1 MTSTSTNK
9 TFSLS
14 SCDWIGFDLDH
25 TLIRY
30 RLLEL
35 HTLIYE
41 SLRQY
46 VIDTYQ
52 YNSHLL
58 KIPYDNDFG
67 VKALIYDS
75 SYGNLIQLDS
85 NGLVHTAL
93 HGVNTRLSFEN
104 IKEIY
109 PNALQDI
116 EEDKTKRFLC
126 IFTYFEHCVSYLIA
140 NIVDLID
147 KENLYEKCSNHKI
160 DPEKKYNFFL
170 IDLLSGFEYLFND
183 FQRGNYFS
191 SIRENPNKFIYK
203 RLDVRQ
209 WLEKLKKS
217 NKKLFLATNSRF
229 DYTNLLASYAFG
241 DDWPNL
247 FDLIIV
253 DCKKPSFF
261 NDLNKRSFHRFIDED
276 NILPVTIDEIVKDFN
291 QNYIYS
297 LGNSE
302 DLQIIMSQI
311 SKQEP
316 IVIYFGDHIKSD
328 INSLKRYTNWLAG
341 VIIEELE
348 FDSPPTIVH
357 TTKHHLINQ
366 SLTKDESYIRGS
378 KSKYFSS
385 FFSSP
390 SDSIIFNDDD
400 DGDDNINRRKL
411 EQTEPDVALPSLS
424 SYWYTYITKYAH
436 LSLSCLS
443 VLATQVDLDH
453 QFQHDEKTQHFVL
466 LSKK

>member
-1 MTSTSTNK
+1 MTSTSTTK

-30 RLLEL
+30 RLPEL
-35 HTLIYE
+35 HTLIYQ
-41 SLRQY
+41 SLCQY
-46 VIDTYQ
+46 LVDTHQ

-58 KIPYDNDFG
+58 EIPYDNYFG

-75 SYGNLIQLDS
+75 LYGNLIQLDS

-93 HGVNTRLSFEN
+93 HGVNTRLSSEK

-109 PNALQDI
+109 PNAFEAI
-116 EEDKTKRFLC
+116 EEDT
-126 IFTYFEHCVSYLIA
+126 T

-147 KENLYEKCSNHKI
+147 KENLYEKSSKNQI
-160 DPEKKYNFFL
+160 NLMKKYNFFL
-170 IDLLSGFEYLFND
+170 IDLNNGFSYLFND

-229 DYTNLLASYAFG
+229 DYTNLLTTYAFG
-241 DDWPNL
+241 NDWQNL
-247 FDLIIV
+247 FDFIIV

-261 NDLNKRSFHRFIDED
+261 NNLNKQSFYRFIND
-276 NILPVTIDEIVKDFN
+276 NNIIPVTIDEIIKNFN

-302 DLQIIMSQI
+302 DLHLIMNQI
-311 SKQEP
+311 SNKDP

-328 INSLKRYTNWLAG
+328 INALKRHTNWLAG
-341 VIIEELE
+341 IIIEELE
-348 FDSPPTIVH
+348 FDLPPTIIH
-357 TTKHHLINQ
+357 TTKHHLSNRLLIN
-366 SLTKDESYIRGS
+366 DESYIKGNRS
-378 KSKYFSS
+378 KFFSS
-385 FFSSP
+385 FFTSP
-390 SDSIIFNDDD
+390 SDSIIFDH
-400 DGDDNINRRKL
+400 DNINQTKF
-411 EQTEPDVALPSLS
+411 EQTEPDTILSSLS
-424 SYWYTYITKYAH
+424 SYWYTYITKHAH

-443 VLATQVDLDH
+443 VLANHLDLDH
-453 QFQHDEKTQHFVL
+453 QFQHDENTKHFIL
-466 LSKK
+466 LQKN

>member
-1 MTSTSTNK
+1 MTSTSTTK

-30 RLLEL
+30 RLPEL
-35 HTLIYE
+35 HTLIYQ
-41 SLRQY
+41 SLCQY
-46 VIDTYQ
+46 LVDTHQ

-58 KIPYDNDFG
+58 EIPYDNYFG

-75 SYGNLIQLDS
+75 LYGNLIQLDS

-93 HGVNTRLSFEN
+93 HGVNTRLSSEK

-109 PNALQDI
+109 PNAFEAI
-116 EEDKTKRFLC
+116 EEDTSKRFLC
-126 IFTYFEHCVSYLIA
+126 IFTYFEHSVSYLIA

-147 KENLYEKCSNHKI
+147 KENLYEKSSKNQI
-160 DPEKKYNFFL
+160 NLMKKYNFFL
-170 IDLLSGFEYLFND
+170 IDLNNGFNYLFND

-229 DYTNLLASYAFG
+229 DYTNLLTTYAFG
-241 DDWPNL
+241 NDWQNL
-247 FDLIIV
+247 FDFIIV

-261 NDLNKRSFHRFIDED
+261 NNLNKQSFYRVIND
-276 NILPVTIDEIVKDFN
+276 NNIISVTIDEIIKNFN

-302 DLQIIMSQI
+302 DLHLIMSQI
-311 SKQEP
+311 SDKDP

-328 INSLKRYTNWLAG
+328 INALKRHTNWLAG
-341 VIIEELE
+341 IIIEELE
-348 FDSPPTIVH
+348 FDLPPTIIH
-357 TTKHHLINQ
+357 TTKHHLSNQLLIN
-366 SLTKDESYIRGS
+366 DESYIKGNRS
-378 KSKYFSS
+378 KFFSS
-385 FFSSP
+385 FFTSP
-390 SDSIIFNDDD
+390 SDSIIFDH
-400 DGDDNINRRKL
+400 DNINQTKF
-411 EQTEPDVALPSLS
+411 EQTEPDTILPSLS
-424 SYWYTYITKYAH
+424 SYWYTYITKHAH

-443 VLATQVDLDH
+443 VLANHLDLDH
-453 QFQHDEKTQHFVL
+453 QFQHDENTKHFIL
-466 LSKK
+466 LQKNE

>member
-1 MTSTSTNK
+1 MTSTSTTK

-30 RLLEL
+30 RLPEL
-35 HTLIYE
+35 HTLIYQ
-41 SLRQY
+41 SLCQY
-46 VIDTYQ
+46 LVDTHQ

-58 KIPYDNDFG
+58 EIPYDNYFG

-75 SYGNLIQLDS
+75 LYGNLIQLDS

-93 HGVNTRLSFEN
+93 HGVNTRLSSEK

-109 PNALQDI
+109 PNAFEAI
-116 EEDKTKRFLC
+116 EEDT
-126 IFTYFEHCVSYLIA
+126 T

-147 KENLYEKCSNHKI
+147 KENLYEKSSKNQI
-160 DPEKKYNFFL
+160 NLMKKYNFFL
-170 IDLLSGFEYLFND
+170 IDLNNGFNYLFND

-229 DYTNLLASYAFG
+229 DYTNLLTTYAFG
-241 DDWPNL
+241 NDWQNL
-247 FDLIIV
+247 FDFIIV

-261 NDLNKRSFHRFIDED
+261 NNLNKQSFYRVIND
-276 NILPVTIDEIVKDFN
+276 NNIISVTIDEIIKNFN

-302 DLQIIMSQI
+302 DLHLIMSQI
-311 SKQEP
+311 SDKDP

-328 INSLKRYTNWLAG
+328 INALKRHTNWLAG
-341 VIIEELE
+341 IIIEELE
-348 FDSPPTIVH
+348 FDLPPTIIH
-357 TTKHHLINQ
+357 TTKHHLSNQLLIN
-366 SLTKDESYIRGS
+366 DESYIKGNRS
-378 KSKYFSS
+378 KFFSS
-385 FFSSP
+385 FFTSP
-390 SDSIIFNDDD
+390 SDSIIFDH
-400 DGDDNINRRKL
+400 DNINQTKF
-411 EQTEPDVALPSLS
+411 EQTEPDTILPSLS
-424 SYWYTYITKYAH
+424 SYWYTYITKHAH

-443 VLATQVDLDH
+443 VLANHLDLDH
-453 QFQHDEKTQHFVL
+453 QFQHDENTKHFIL
-466 LSKK
+466 LQKNE

>member
-1 MTSTSTNK
+1 MTSTSTTK

-35 HTLIYE
+35 HTLIYQ
-41 SLRQY
+41 SLCQY
-46 VIDTYQ
+46 LVDTHQ

-58 KIPYDNDFG
+58 EIPYDNYFG

-75 SYGNLIQLDS
+75 LYGNLIQLDS

-93 HGVNTRLSFEN
+93 HGVNTRLSSEK

-109 PNALQDI
+109 PNAFEAI
-116 EEDKTKRFLC
+116 EEDT
-126 IFTYFEHCVSYLIA
+126 T

-147 KENLYEKCSNHKI
+147 KENLYEKSSKNQI
-160 DPEKKYNFFL
+160 NLMKKYNFFL
-170 IDLLSGFEYLFND
+170 IDLNNGFNYLFND

-229 DYTNLLASYAFG
+229 DYTNLLTTYAFG
-241 DDWPNL
+241 NDWQNL
-247 FDLIIV
+247 FDFIIV

-261 NDLNKRSFHRFIDED
+261 NNLNKQSFYRVIND
-276 NILPVTIDEIVKDFN
+276 NNIIPVTIDEIIKNFN

-302 DLQIIMSQI
+302 DLHLIMSQI
-311 SKQEP
+311 SNKDP

-328 INSLKRYTNWLAG
+328 INALKRHTNWLAG
-341 VIIEELE
+341 IIIEELE
-348 FDSPPTIVH
+348 FDLPPTIIH
-357 TTKHHLINQ
+357 TTKHHLSNRLLIN
-366 SLTKDESYIRGS
+366 DESYIKGNRS
-378 KSKYFSS
+378 KFFSS
-385 FFSSP
+385 FFTSP
-390 SDSIIFNDDD
+390 SDSIIFDH
-400 DGDDNINRRKL
+400 DNINQTKF
-411 EQTEPDVALPSLS
+411 EQTEPDTILPSLS
-424 SYWYTYITKYAH
+424 SYWYTYITKHAH

-443 VLATQVDLDH
+443 VLANHLDLDH
-453 QFQHDEKTQHFVL
+453 QFQHDENTKHFIL
-466 LSKK
+466 LQKSE

>member
-1 MTSTSTNK
+1 MTSTSTTK

-35 HTLIYE
+35 HTLIYQ
-41 SLRQY
+41 SLCQY
-46 VIDTYQ
+46 LVDTHQ

-58 KIPYDNDFG
+58 EIPYDNYFG

-75 SYGNLIQLDS
+75 LYGNLIQLDS

-93 HGVNTRLSFEN
+93 HGVNTRLSSEK

-109 PNALQDI
+109 PNAFEAI
-116 EEDKTKRFLC
+116 EEDTSKRFLC
-126 IFTYFEHCVSYLIA
+126 IFTYFEHSVSYLIA

-147 KENLYEKCSNHKI
+147 KENLYEKSSKNQI
-160 DPEKKYNFFL
+160 NLMKKYNFFL
-170 IDLLSGFEYLFND
+170 IDLNNGFSYLFND

-229 DYTNLLASYAFG
+229 DYTNLLTTYAFG
-241 DDWPNL
+241 NDWQNL
-247 FDLIIV
+247 FDFIIV

-261 NDLNKRSFHRFIDED
+261 NNLNKQSFYRFIND
-276 NILPVTIDEIVKDFN
+276 NNIIPVTIDEIIKNFN

-302 DLQIIMSQI
+302 DLHLIISQI
-311 SKQEP
+311 SNKDP

-328 INSLKRYTNWLAG
+328 IHALKRHTNWLAG
-341 VIIEELE
+341 IIIEELE
-348 FDSPPTIVH
+348 FDLPPTIIH
-357 TTKHHLINQ
+357 TTKYHLSNQLLIN
-366 SLTKDESYIRGS
+366 DESYIKGNRS
-378 KSKYFSS
+378 KFFSS
-385 FFSSP
+385 FFTSP
-390 SDSIIFNDDD
+390 SDSIIFDH
-400 DGDDNINRRKL
+400 DNINQTKF
-411 EQTEPDVALPSLS
+411 EQTEPDTILSSLS
-424 SYWYTYITKYAH
+424 SYWYTYITKHAH

-443 VLATQVDLDH
+443 VLANHLDLDH
-453 QFQHDEKTQHFVL
+453 QFQHDENTKHFIL
-466 LSKK
+466 LQKN